1 MKGSTYESIKHCFQH
16 DNHHSSSQFQKKIY
30 RNDKLHFVTG
40 DGFFQI
46 VTMPPAAAVCSFG
59 VFFAFFGVLSTWL
72 LLTQLS
78 SKGGLNGLFSVFF
91 FLVGGGSLVGGVP
104 SHSLVL
110 ETIFSLSCG
119 GH

>member
-46 VTMPPAAAVCSFG
+46 VTMQPAAAVCSFWG
-59 VFFAFFGVLSTWL
+59 LFRIFLVFSTWL
-72 LLTQLS
+72 LL
-78 SKGGLNGLFSVFF
+78 N
-91 FLVGGGSLVGGVP
+91 FLVRVV
-104 SHSLVL
+104 
-110 ETIFSLSCG
+110 
-119 GH
+119 